1 MYKKSQS
8 TQKLSYIFLQRK
20 FHTW

>member
-1 MYKKSQS
+1 MYKKLQS